1 MSKKFMFF
9 IMILCVLAFYGGG
22 IVSAKS
28 EPKQLETEGFCFL
41 NYSETERGSCTY
53 ISAIVSGCTN
63 PEDNCR
69 VAASVCETLGVL
81 SINIIS
87 TCE

>member
-1 MSKKFMFF
+1 MSKKFVFF
-9 IMILCVLAFYGGG
+9 FVMLCVLAFYGGG

-28 EPKQLETEGFCFL
+28 EPKQLETDGFCFL
-41 NYSETERGSCTY
+41 EYSETESGSCFY

-69 VAASVCETLGVL
+69 VAASVCSTLGVL
-81 SINIIS
+81 SITIIS